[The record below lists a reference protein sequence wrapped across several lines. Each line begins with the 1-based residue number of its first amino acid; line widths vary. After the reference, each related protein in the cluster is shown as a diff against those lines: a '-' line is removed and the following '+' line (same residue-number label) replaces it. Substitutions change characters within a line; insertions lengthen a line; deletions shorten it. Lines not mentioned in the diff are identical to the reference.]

1 MNDPRSPNPARN
13 YAVCEGQGKYNMDFL
28 LSFRNIFISPPLEL
42 DKNLRDAGVKPP
54 VTPPPT
60 NTRPDEKISIDVTSP
75 NGHKTPADTGIIQ
88 DGEASGRTDARAQ
101 RKEAV
106 MFLQKRTHERMLAKE
121 EVIKKQQKD
130 HDEQKADLEQERL
143 ALEQEKM
150 AFAQK
155 KLALEQ
161 NERAFHQRTVNFY
174 TEANNVLE
182 SLNKRL
188 QETRTKSDDFEKMR
202 LETVCHTLKT
212 GMETVQEGKTEAELQ
227 VEADES
233 CGPLVKKRTSIC
245 TAMDRVA
252 TVAAFLDNNGGAS
265 EEDYARAL
273 AEFQVDLIALF
284 KPISDLANT
293 RGGRTGMLLVTGIPH
308 VLKKEEVVRAIEVIS
323 KDMVQVR
330 DIYPG
335 SSSLTVTAV
344 GYFAGCPDELFEGKR
359 YAARD
364 VEILSI
370 GRIRLHLMVLDLE
383 S

>member
-1 MNDPRSPNPARN
+1 MNGPRSPNPARN

-28 LSFRNIFISPPLEL
+28 LSFRNNFISPPLEL
-42 DKNLRDAGVKPP
+42 NKNLQDAGVKPP
-54 VTPPPT
+54 ATPPPT

-75 NGHKTPADTGIIQ
+75 NGH
-88 DGEASGRTDARAQ
+88 DGEASGRTDVRAQ

-130 HDEQKADLEQERL
+130 HDEQKADLEQEWL

-174 TEANNVLE
+174 TEANSVLE

-202 LETVCHTLKT
+202 LETMCHTLKT
-212 GMETVQEGKTEAELQ
+212 RMETVQGGKTEAELQ
-227 VEADES
+227 AEPVVE
-233 CGPLVKKRTSIC
+233 KRTRIC

-308 VLKKEEVVRAIEVIS
+308 VLKKEEVVCAIKVIS
-323 KDMVQVR
+323 KDMVQVH

>member
-1 MNDPRSPNPARN
+1 MNGPRSPNPARN

-28 LSFRNIFISPPLEL
+28 LSFRNNFISPPLEL

-54 VTPPPT
+54 ATPPPT

-75 NGHKTPADTGIIQ
+75 NGH
-88 DGEASGRTDARAQ
+88 DGEASGRTD
-101 RKEAV
+101 
-106 MFLQKRTHERMLAKE
+106 
-121 EVIKKQQKD
+121 KD
-130 HDEQKADLEQERL
+130 HDEQKADLEQEWL

-174 TEANNVLE
+174 TEANSVLE

-202 LETVCHTLKT
+202 LETMCHTLKT
-212 GMETVQEGKTEAELQ
+212 RMETVQGGKTEAELQ
-227 VEADES
+227 AEPVVE
-233 CGPLVKKRTSIC
+233 KRTRIC

-308 VLKKEEVVRAIEVIS
+308 VLKKEEVVCAIKVIS
-323 KDMVQVR
+323 KDMVQVH